1 MGHIERSPPFHVI
14 CRLNEGA
21 PCHHL
26 WVTDNDVKQ
35 HRSKGRPPRYLPCCI
50 LQAEHD
56 PAAVTLCAQT
66 ITAGGFPAS
75 GAVSVQ
81 GQRTCRASLS
91 EGHVRTQPGWRRR
104 GAQGLWASRPC
115 QLNSVNLPLCSITV
129 CYIDY
134 DIWVPSINLT
144 GFSKDF
150 PFCLPAEGDGGG
162 INIEIIGSVGA
173 THSTWRKET
182 KWSRRCN
189 LKCHEGPNSESCQV
203 LLYIQGS

>member
-1 MGHIERSPPFHVI
+1 MLSSTGPRADPRGTYPVASSRQSTTSGRDPLCPDHYCWGFSCQRSG
-14 CRLNEGA
+14 LGA
-21 PCHHL
+21 GSE
-26 WVTDNDVKQ
+26 N
-35 HRSKGRPPRYLPCCI
+35 
-50 LQAEHD
+50 LQSQPEW
-56 PAAVTLCAQT
+56 
-66 ITAGGFPAS
+66 
-75 GAVSVQ
+75 
-81 GQRTCRASLS
+81 
-91 EGHVRTQPGWRRR
+91 GHVRTQPGWRRR

-115 QLNSVNLPLCSITV
+115 PLNSVNLPLCSITV
-129 CYIDY
+129 CHIDY
-134 DIWVPSINLT
+134 DIWLPSINLT

-173 THSTWRKET
+173 THSTGLKET